1 MWYDVHVPRRMEEWH
16 IPGKTA
22 SKRVRYRLQTRTV
35 ERLSA
40 QHQTVF
46 PTFLGFRKPLY
57 HCIEGMCH
65 SSTRPGAKVILTSPL
80 FFLFLIFFFMK
91 VYAEEQRYNSS
102 MIMLI

>member
-1 MWYDVHVPRRMEEWH
+1 MTYLDVWRSGIFQQVSVLL
-16 IPGKTA
+16 IATQTV
-22 SKRVRYRLQTRTV
+22 VRLR
-35 ERLSA
+35 A
-40 QHQTVF
+40 QHQTALV
-46 PTFLGFRKPLY
+46 TFLGFRKPLY